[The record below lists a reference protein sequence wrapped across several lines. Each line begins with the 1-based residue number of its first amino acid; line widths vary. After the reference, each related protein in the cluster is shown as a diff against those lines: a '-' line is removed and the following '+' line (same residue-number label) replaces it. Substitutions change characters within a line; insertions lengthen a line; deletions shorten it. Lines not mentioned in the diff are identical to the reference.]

1 MPNLPGFLSLLF
13 FSTSISAQ
21 SGPFDPSHPVWDRN
35 RQWLV
40 IQDRIHSRSEA
51 ESRFSRG
58 AQPAIGGPG
67 FQDGSDLSFD
77 GTFAYRAANRGR
89 ESIALS
95 LGWLEDSNLGSRW
108 IWKRPAVLQGHLR
121 FLAGAMER
129 ALLLRMPG
137 IAEPGQTQKASIELY
152 DFAEERLTPLLDL
165 DAGLGPFDACAVASN
180 WDFYLLLSNGSLFR
194 VPFGQRTITALETDG
209 LRSRVEGM
217 IDLETDERGAR
228 VVPVPPHFTG
238 NPFLGPTG
246 EIYFPIQARQKN
258 HWDEAA
264 IMRLWNTLT
273 PSAQQTFIASEKWP
287 ILGGYDGSDET
298 FVLLGFDPATRKL
311 RRVPCESMGTLVRR
325 DGYTRQWQLA
335 EPGWVS
341 FAEERDGGIVPLE
354 SLVEPV
360 KPEEKRGWASSGG
373 GSAPSRP

>member
-1 MPNLPGFLSLLF
+1 MSKLPRFLPLLLF
-13 FSTSISAQ
+13 ATSISAQ
-21 SGPFDPSHPVWDRN
+21 TAPFDPNHPVWDRN

-58 AQPAIGGPG
+58 VQPTIGGPG
-67 FQDGSDLSFD
+67 FQDASDLSFD
-77 GTFAYRAANRGR
+77 GTFAYCTANRGR
-89 ESIALS
+89 ESIALN
-95 LGWLEDSNLGSRW
+95 LGWLEVSNLESRW
-108 IWKRPAVLQGHLR
+108 IWKKPAVLPGHLR
-121 FLAGAMER
+121 FLAGTMER

-137 IAEPGQTQKASIELY
+137 ITEPGKTQKTSIELY
-152 DFAEERLTPLLDL
+152 DFVEERLTPLLDL

-194 VPFGQRTITALETDG
+194 VPFGQRTITALETDS
-209 LRSRVEGM
+209 LRRLVEGM

-238 NPFLGPTG
+238 NPFIGQTG
-246 EIYFPIQARQKN
+246 EIYFPIQVRQKN

-264 IMRLWNTLT
+264 IMRLWNTLA
-273 PSAQQTFIASEKWP
+273 PSEQQTFIASGKWP
-287 ILGGYDGSDET
+287 IHGGYDGSDET
-298 FVLLGFDPATRKL
+298 FLLLGFDPATRKL
-311 RRVPCESMGTLVRR
+311 RRVPNESMDTLVRR
-325 DGYTRQWQLA
+325 DGYTRQWQLV

-341 FAEERDGGIVPLE
+341 LAEGKDGGIVPLD

-360 KPEEKRGWASSGG
+360 KPEEKRGWASLSSG
-373 GSAPSRP
+373 SVPSRP